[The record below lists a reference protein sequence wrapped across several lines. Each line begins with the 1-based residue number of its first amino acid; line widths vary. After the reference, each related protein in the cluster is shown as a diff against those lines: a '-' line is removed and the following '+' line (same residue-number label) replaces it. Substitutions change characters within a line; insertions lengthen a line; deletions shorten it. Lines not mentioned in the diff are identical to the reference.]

1 MSSREKLNL
10 DMLENVSGGD
20 LLEESEALK
29 NMVPPH
35 IHEFYPISKDAH
47 GIRTDKCCICGAL
60 KYFTPDGDEI
70 SEWEHNLRK

>member
-29 NMVPPH
+29 NRVPPH
-35 IHEFYPISKDAH
+35 IHEFYPISRDAH
-47 GIRTDKCCICGAL
+47 GIRPDKCCI
-60 KYFTPDGDEI
+60 
-70 SEWEHNLRK
+70 